1 MTQAHPF
8 GSEITTEEILENF
21 SFFEDW
27 EEKYGYLIDLGKEL
41 PPLSNDEKIEEHLIR
56 GCQSQVWI
64 LSEWKEDKLYLSAD
78 SDAIIVKG
86 LVALVLAAFHGK
98 TAAEIKAFDIQD
110 YFTQLGLLK
119 HLSPLRGN
127 GLRSMVNYIL
137 SLV

>member
-1 MTQAHPF
+1 MLQQHPF
-8 GSEITTEEILENF
+8 GTGITTDEILENF

-27 EEKYGYLIDLGKEL
+27 EEKYGYVIDLGKEL
-41 PPLSNDEKIEEHLIR
+41 PSLSDKEKTEENLIH

-64 LSEWKEDKLYLSAD
+64 IAQWHENKLELSAD

-86 LVALVLAAFHGK
+86 LVALVLAAYQGK
-98 TAAEIKAFDIQD
+98 TAEEVKTFDIDD
-110 YFTQLGLLK
+110 YFEQLGLLK

-127 GLRSMVNYIL
+127 GLRSMVERIR